1 MYEVCIYTKD
11 ITCNPNYDGCAISL
25 PASKAEIED
34 ALQRARVCGKNNY
47 VLDTRRNKITDVTAH

>member
-11 ITCNPNYDGCAISL
+11 ITYNPNYDGYAISL

-34 ALQRARVCGKNNY
+34 ALQRARVWGKNNY
-47 VLDTRRNKITDVTAH
+47 VLEFFSGRSFLYLS